1 MWPNLRSVVLELE
14 YISESPGGL
23 VKQILVLILS
33 FPSNLVS
40 SGAWMFALLTKMF
53 SSNTDATG
61 LGSKL

>member
-40 SGAWMFALLTKMF
+40 SGA
-53 SSNTDATG
+53 
-61 LGSKL
+61 